1 VIFSASPQ
9 AWQRPDKGLMPG
21 LADDIQRASALAR
34 ERALTPT
41 AYHPNRMPG
50 PVLARVICVTRGA
63 TPAPE
68 APCLQY
74 ASKRQAD
81 HDDGAN

>member
-9 AWQRPDKGLMPG
+9 AWRRPDKGLMPG

-34 ERALTPT
+34 ERGVDTNSLSPESDAG
-41 AYHPNRMPG
+41 AG
-50 PVLARVICVTRGA
+50 ARPRHLWTRGA